1 VQDPRSLFLTL
12 YVPCASTFAV
22 MLKTI
27 GRREARFSV
36 TLSVG
41 AALPV
46 SGLVRFALKGPRS
59 LVARLGYFARELR

>member
-1 VQDPRSLFLTL
+1 
-12 YVPCASTFAV
+12 